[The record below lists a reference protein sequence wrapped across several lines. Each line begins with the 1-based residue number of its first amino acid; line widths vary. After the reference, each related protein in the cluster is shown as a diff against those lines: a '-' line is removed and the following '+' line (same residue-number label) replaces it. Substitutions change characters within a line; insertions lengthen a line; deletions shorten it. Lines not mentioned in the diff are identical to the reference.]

1 MNNSFKRIFLRN
13 NEPSELNLIAS
24 TRLRY
29 LLGFVLGS
37 LGVLL
42 AASSGSWDLTN
53 HLLNKPETFFSPP
66 HAGLYSGV
74 GIVVFSSI
82 WAFHYSRSRN
92 MVHDTNTNVGYNDS
106 SKRTVPLPTKLLILG
121 AIMLLAAGPF
131 DFIWHSTFGLDGLL
145 SPSHLTLTM
154 GMVVSGIGC
163 LMGILVVNNSNLRSY
178 SGIKM
183 RLGNNERYRLTVLL
197 IIGIVPVWLTLAGLT
212 YMLSLP
218 FSNTSF
224 FKFNPDPN
232 LAALIATLVFPFLTS
247 FILTYSHLLTR
258 KFGVLTM
265 IGSAFV
271 FINIVTSI
279 IPNDHIAL
287 TTVFYL
293 LNIIPFLAVDL
304 LLSRFSNTS
313 RNTIVYALSGAVL
326 GLTFF
331 MLYYPLIANIFNEV
345 LPNEKPLWPS
355 LTASTYFLMIG
366 KIYPLVVLP
375 ALLTGI
381 LGALFASGLIQ
392 KTNQYVGL
400 MTKRFYD

>member
-1 MNNSFKRIFLRN
+1 
-13 NEPSELNLIAS
+13 
-24 TRLRY
+24 
-29 LLGFVLGS
+29 
-37 LGVLL
+37 LL
-42 AASSGSWDLTN
+42 AAGSGSWDLTN

-82 WAFHYSRSRN
+82 WVFRYSRSRN
-92 MVHDTNTNVGYNDS
+92 VVHDTSTNVGYNDS
-106 SKRTVPLPTKLLILG
+106 LKRTLSLPTKLLILG
-121 AIMLLAAGPF
+121 AIMLLTAGPF
-131 DFIWHSTFGLDGLL
+131 DFIWHSAFGLDGLL
-145 SPSHLTLTM
+145 SPSHVTLTI

-163 LMGILVVNNSNLRSY
+163 LMGILVVNNSNLSNY

-183 RLGNNERYRLTVLL
+183 RLSNNERYRLPLL
-197 IIGIVPVWLTLAGLT
+197 LTAGIVPVWLTLAGLT

-265 IGSAFV
+265 IGSVFV
-271 FINIVTSI
+271 FVNIVTSI
-279 IPNDHIAL
+279 VPNEHLTL

-304 LLSRFSNTS
+304 LLSSFLNTS
-313 RNTIVYALSGAVL
+313 NKTIVYALSGAVL

-355 LTASTYFLMIG
+355 LTASTYFLMIS
-366 KIYPLVVLP
+366 KIYPLVALP

-392 KTNQYVGL
+392 KTNQYFGL
-400 MTKRFYD
+400 LAKRTFD

>member
-1 MNNSFKRIFLRN
+1 
-13 NEPSELNLIAS
+13 
-24 TRLRY
+24 
-29 LLGFVLGS
+29 V
-37 LGVLL
+37 
-42 AASSGSWDLTN
+42 
-53 HLLNKPETFFSPP
+53 
-66 HAGLYSGV
+66 
-74 GIVVFSSI
+74 
-82 WAFHYSRSRN
+82 
-92 MVHDTNTNVGYNDS
+92 VHDTNTNVGYNDS
-106 SKRTVPLPTKLLILG
+106 LKRTLSLPTKLLILG
-121 AIMLLAAGPF
+121 AIMLLTAGPF

-145 SPSHLTLTM
+145 SPSHLTLTI

-163 LMGILVVNNSNLRSY
+163 LMGILFVNNFNLFNY
-178 SGIKM
+178 SGIKKG
-183 RLGNNERYRLTVLL
+183 LGNNERYTLTLLL
-197 IIGIVPVWLTLAGLT
+197 IIGIVPVWLTLAGLI

-247 FILTYSHLLTR
+247 FILTYSHLLTK

-279 IPNDHIAL
+279 VPNDHIAL

-293 LNIIPFLAVDL
+293 LNIIPFLGVDL

-313 RNTIVYALSGAVL
+313 NKTIVYALSGAVL

-355 LTASTYFLMIG
+355 LTASTYFLMIS
-366 KIYPLVVLP
+366 KIYPLVALP

-392 KTNQYVGL
+392 KTNQYFGL
-400 MTKRFYD
+400 LAKRTFG